1 MSCFVRKIGTSFRKR
16 EQRKI
21 RCPHTN
27 QARDA
32 NQRELSKSHP
42 QSCPSRRAQLLRAKP
57 TPASRKNNILSAAL
71 ALPKHRKHR
80 AFDPDGQKP
89 RARDRSLPADR
100 LNDQIGKARS
110 RPLLKSVQSK
120 AQLHV
125 ANNHKARSRNEQG
138 GQRYL
143 FSSHRVPTS
152 QSRRQETNAPTRIN
166 KSESAADAAVAAGT
180 AAPPCQ
186 IHGLLSSIIQ
196 DGGSAAQ
203 GPMNAR
209 AE

>member
-1 MSCFVRKIGTSFRKR
+1 MSCLVRKIGTSFRKR

-21 RCPHTN
+21 RCPHTD
-27 QARDA
+27 QGRDA
-32 NQRELSKSHP
+32 NQHELSKPYP
-42 QSCPSRRAQLLRAKP
+42 QSSPSRRLQ
-57 TPASRKNNILSAAL
+57 L
-71 ALPKHRKHR
+71 ALPKHRKHQ

-89 RARDRSLPADR
+89 RARDRPLPADR
-100 LNDQIGKARS
+100 LNDQIDKARS

-120 AQLHV
+120 AHLHV

-143 FSSHRVPTS
+143 FSSHRVTTS

-180 AAPPCQ
+180 AATPCQ

-196 DGGSAAQ
+196 HGGSAAQ
-203 GPMNAR
+203 GPINASV
-209 AE
+209 E